1 MADKSIGFIETFGLA
16 ACVAAADAAVKSAN
30 VKLLGFE
37 YAKGGGMCTVKVE
50 GNVGACKAAVEA
62 GKKAA
67 ESVQGSLS
75 GTKSVL
81 LKARPAPSMRKLLV
95 DNRETVGG
103 EIALAEGY
111 RPKGDTKKPVLVKNW
126 KPKAEPKAET
136 PMEEAPEPPVVE
148 EPENHTS
155 DENMV
160 TDFADHQPEETPKT
174 EETKSEEVPEE
185 EVKPEEAPRN
195 AEEAVDAPK
204 AEEAK
209 PEEPESVEAPEPP
222 VVEEPENHTSD
233 ENMVTDSA
241 DHQPEE
247 TPKTE
252 ETKSEEV
259 PEEEVKPEEA
269 PQAAEESEDAPKAE
283 EVKPEEP
290 ESVKAP
296 EAEEAPVE
304 DPEEAPKEETPAEE
318 KKADDVT
325 KTDAPARK
333 PSTGN
338 RRSGR
343 SRKKKNTDKNTDK

>member
-67 ESVQGSLS
+67 EAVQGSLS

-81 LKARPAPSMRKLLV
+81 LKARPAPSMRALLV

-111 RPKGDTKKPVLVKNW
+111 RPVGDSKKPVLVKNW
-126 KPKAEPKAET
+126 KPKEEPKAET

-148 EPENHTS
+148 ELEDKTS
-155 DENMV
+155 DKKE
-160 TDFADHQPEETPKT
+160 TDSA
-174 EETKSEEVPEE
+174 EVQ
-185 EVKPEEAPRN
+185 PEEAP
-195 AEEAVDAPK
+195 AE
-204 AEEAK
+204 AETK
-209 PEEPESVEAPEPP
+209 PEEMESV
-222 VVEEPENHTSD
+222 V
-233 ENMVTDSA
+233 
-241 DHQPEE
+241 
-247 TPKTE
+247 
-252 ETKSEEV
+252 
-259 PEEEVKPEEA
+259 
-269 PQAAEESEDAPKAE
+269 
-283 EVKPEEP
+283 
-290 ESVKAP
+290 AP
-296 EAEEAPVE
+296 EAEEAPVAA
-304 DPEEAPKEETPAEE
+304 PEEETKEEPAPAEE
-318 KKADDVT
+318 KKAEDVT
-325 KTDAPARK
+325 DTDAPAKK

>member
-185 EVKPEEAPRN
+185 EVKPEEAP
-195 AEEAVDAPK
+195 
-204 AEEAK
+204 
-209 PEEPESVEAPEPP
+209 
-222 VVEEPENHTSD
+222 
-233 ENMVTDSA
+233 
-241 DHQPEE
+241 
-247 TPKTE
+247 
-252 ETKSEEV
+252 
-259 PEEEVKPEEA
+259 
-269 PQAAEESEDAPKAE
+269 QAAEESEDAPKAE

>member
-37 YAKGGGMCTVKVE
+37 YAKGDGMCTVKVE

-67 ESVQGSLS
+67 EAVQGSLS

-111 RPKGDTKKPVLVKNW
+111 RPKGDSKQPVLVKNW

-136 PMEEAPEPPVVE
+136 PMKEAPEPPVVE
-148 EPENHTS
+148 ELEKNT
-155 DENMV
+155 
-160 TDFADHQPEETPKT
+160 
-174 EETKSEEVPEE
+174 SEEN
-185 EVKPEEAPRN
+185 K
-195 AEEAVDAPK
+195 
-204 AEEAK
+204 
-209 PEEPESVEAPEPP
+209 
-222 VVEEPENHTSD
+222 
-233 ENMVTDSA
+233 VTGTA
-241 DHQPEE
+241 DIQ
-247 TPKTE
+247 
-252 ETKSEEV
+252 
-259 PEEEVKPEEA
+259 
-269 PQAAEESEDAPKAE
+269 
-283 EVKPEEP
+283 
-290 ESVKAP
+290 
-296 EAEEAPVE
+296 
-304 DPEEAPKEETPAEE
+304 PEEAPKEEEVKPKETESVVAPEAEDAPVVASEEEPKEEVTPEKTAPAEE
-318 KKADDVT
+318 KKAEDVT
-325 KTDAPARK
+325 NTDAPAKK

-343 SRKKKNTDKNTDK
+343 SRKGKNTDKGTDKNTDK